1 MIQAWSSSLVFLLA
15 WISSAGAQSTGTS
28 IEVFVGHA
36 QSPKRGPNII
46 VPFDTSE
53 IRFAIKPQGP
63 RLRYR
68 LDGLERKWH
77 QPTDDMNFIVR
88 FLKKNGDQIVQN
100 IFPSSGQSRGW
111 NGSVENSAFTPRQET
126 ITVPPDAEYLTVA
139 ISSAGPPAA
148 IGIFAVTDITI
159 TTLPNNDNPPRTF
172 LRDSRVPGSVAP
184 CWIKGG
190 IRPSMATGLHLD
202 PGDWESPVFVIA
214 DNDITGHA
222 DWATGIDA
230 LPKVTP
236 GEVLDVRWQETYSIG
251 IGGKISASYD
261 RLPTGTYRFVVED
274 LALSG
279 SPLPTRSAIGV
290 NVPLP
295 YRKNPWFWVVWVGMA
310 ALIISLGGRHL
321 IRRKIN
327 LHLHHAQLI
336 ADERLRIARDLH
348 DDFGTRLSHI
358 SLLAAYAEGSVA
370 EPEACST
377 FKQISTM
384 SRELIS
390 TLSET
395 VWMLNSNN
403 NELESLVN
411 FLCRTVSE
419 MCRLSE
425 ISCRIDAMSVTENCS
440 ISHEF
445 RHNVS
450 LAVKESLNNA
460 LKHSAASEI
469 KLSIRLDGTVLKITV
484 IDNGIGSPLTSTLAG
499 HGQENIAGRMAA
511 IGGTCLLETL
521 DQGGFSVSLEAPIH

>member
-1 MIQAWSSSLVFLLA
+1 MIRAWSSSLVFLLA
-15 WISSAGAQSTGTS
+15 WISSAGAQSAGTS

-36 QSPKRGPNII
+36 QSPKRGPNLI
-46 VPFDTSE
+46 VPYDTSE
-53 IRFAIKPQGP
+53 IRFAIKSQGT
-63 RLRYR
+63 RIRYR
-68 LDGLERKWH
+68 LEGLEHKWH
-77 QPTDDMNFIVR
+77 EPTDDMTFMVR

-100 IFPSSGQSRGW
+100 LFPSNGHSSGW
-111 NGSVENSAFTPRQET
+111 NGSVENSTFTPRHET

-139 ISSAGPPAA
+139 MSSAGPPAA
-148 IGIFAVTDITI
+148 IGIFAVTGITI
-159 TTLPNNDNPPRTF
+159 TTLPNKSNPPRAF
-172 LRDSRVPGSVAP
+172 LRDGRVPGSVAP

-190 IRPSMATGLHLD
+190 IRPSMATGLHLGPSD
-202 PGDWESPVFVIA
+202 AESPVFVIE
-214 DNDITGHA
+214 DHDITGHA

-230 LPKVTP
+230 LPKVNP
-236 GEVLDVRWQETYSIG
+236 GEVLDVRWQEAYSIG
-251 IGGKISASYD
+251 VGGRISASYE

-274 LALSG
+274 LTLSG
-279 SPLPTRSAIGV
+279 DPLSTRTAIGV

-295 YRKNPWFWVVWVGMA
+295 YRKNPWFWVVSVGAA
-310 ALIISLGGRHL
+310 ALIISLSARHL

-327 LHLHHAQLI
+327 RHLRHAQLI

-358 SLLAAYAEGSVA
+358 SLLAAYAEGSVT
-370 EPEACST
+370 ESEACTT

-460 LKHSAASEI
+460 LKHSGASEI
-469 KLSIRLDGTVLKITV
+469 KLSIRLDGTILKITV
-484 IDNGIGSPLTSTLAG
+484 IDNGVGSPLTSTLAG

-521 DQGGFSVSLEAPIH
+521 EQGGFSVSLEAPIS